1 MNCQSCGAEIQGGD
15 KFCSNCGENTV
26 AAEKKKQ
33 GMLWYKFITYFFMP
47 FSAFVD
53 VVTGVLL
60 LPNILNDLIDSI
72 SNTELRILIEDKFY
86 FLNFDAFKMLNTV
99 YAFVLIAFA
108 VYYIYISFSLVKFKK
123 SAPKH
128 IYIILVLSE
137 IIIFAYYIAMLI
149 LMKDI
154 IEFDAEAVTALINK
168 VVTTIGSL
176 VLWLLIY
183 TKYFNKRKHLFVN

>member
-1 MNCQSCGAEIQGGD
+1 MNCQSCGAEIQDND
-15 KFCSNCGENTV
+15 KLCPNCGEGPATQ
-26 AAEKKKQ
+26 EKKKQ
-33 GMLWYKFITYFFMP
+33 GMLWYKFITYFLMP
-47 FSAFVD
+47 FSAFAD
-53 VVTGVLL
+53 VVTAVLL
-60 LPNILNDLIDSI
+60 LSNMLNNLFDSI
-72 SNTELRILIEDKFY
+72 SNTELRFLIEDKFY
-86 FLNFDAFKMLNTV
+86 FLNFDEFKMLNAV

-137 IIIFAYYIAMLI
+137 IIVFAYYIAMLI

-154 IEFDAEAVTALINK
+154 IEFDAEAITALINK

-183 TKYFNKRKHLFVN
+183 TKYFNKRKHLFLN